1 MLTASGVGV
10 GWSLTEDSCVLVMFV
25 PLASSLWLVFCLRLV
40 RTRKGISW
48 VISKTVGLLVAS
60 AWCHQGSVQDQ

>member
-1 MLTASGVGV
+1 MVRGEGEPKLTASGVGV
-10 GWSLTEDSCVLVMFV
+10 GWSLTEDSCVLVMCV
-25 PLASSLWLVFCLRLV
+25 PLVISPWLVFCLQLV

-60 AWCHQGSVQDQ
+60 A